1 MKILH
6 TSDWHLGHTLYNYD
20 RTEEQM
26 VMLLQ
31 MVQIV
36 KEQKPDVFLLC
47 GDVYHTPNSSSAV
60 QTMLT
65 NALLEIHKAN
75 PEMVIV
81 MTAGN
86 HDSGTKH
93 EIFQAPWRELN
104 VYAIGQLEKE
114 NPDAHIIEVPGKGFV
129 IAVPYCTERNIPTGF
144 FHQLT
149 DLVDERN
156 HEGLPVVLTAHTTV
170 RDCDFTGH
178 DHASELIVGGIDA
191 MDLDQMGE
199 GYDYLAL
206 GHIHH
211 GQFVNSGK
219 HKAAIERE
227 QARAKAKVRYCGTP
241 LPVSFDENY
250 THSVSMVEIDRHGER
265 PVVNE
270 IEIENPHPL
279 VTLPTDGFTTW
290 EEARDLL
297 AQFPDNIPAYIRLN
311 VEVED
316 FLPLEAQA
324 EASLLTEGKRCR
336 FCCINAR
343 RKAMKRA
350 EAKILS
356 VQEFQAEEPIDIAKR
371 YAEDMGIDF
380 DSEMQEMFNE
390 MVTMVTEESRNE

>member
-1 MKILH
+1 
-6 TSDWHLGHTLYNYD
+6 
-20 RTEEQM
+20 
-26 VMLLQ
+26 MLLQ

-104 VYAIGQLEKE
+104 VFAIGQLEKE
-114 NPDAHIIEVPGKGFV
+114 NLNAHIIEVPGKGFV
-129 IAVPYCTERNIPTGF
+129 IAVPYCTERNIPSGF

-149 DLVDERN
+149 DLVSERN
-156 HEGLPVVLTAHTTV
+156 HEGLPVVMTAHTTV
-170 RDCDFTGH
+170 RGCDFTGH
-178 DHASELIVGGIDA
+178 DHATEHIVGGIDA
-191 MDLDQMGE
+191 MDLEQLGE

-211 GQFVNSGK
+211 EQFVHSGK
-219 HKAAIERE
+219 HN
-227 QARAKAKVRYCGTP
+227 VRYCGTP
-241 LPVSFDENY
+241 LPVSFDENFI
-250 THSVSMVEIDRHGER
+250 HSVSMVEINRHGER
-265 PVVNE
+265 PEVNK
-270 IEIENPHPL
+270 IDIENPHPL

-290 EEARDLL
+290 EEAKDLL

-324 EASLLTEGKRCR
+324 EASLLTEGKKCR

-390 MVTMVTEESRNE
+390 MVAMVTEESRNE